1 MFRLSRMA
9 AVAIAIFFFA
19 SCAGTNFVRPET
31 GSIALKRTT
40 YQDIINQFGKPYREG
55 TRLKNEDMIKTITY
69 AYSSVGGTALYK
81 GVTPARAMAF
91 HFLDDI
97 LVGYEFTS
105 SFKEDNSD
113 FDDSKIPLIREGV
126 TTRDE
131 VVTLLGEPEG
141 IYTYPLIEG
150 RDNEALVYMYN
161 QFKQYKIYQKVLI
174 VSMNDDTVAGFDYT
188 TAGNK

>member
-1 MFRLSRMA
+1 MA
-9 AVAIAIFFFA
+9 AAAIAILFFV

-31 GSIALKRTT
+31 GSIALKKTT
-40 YQDIINQFGKPYREG
+40 YQDIVNQFGKPYQEG
-55 TRLKNEDMIKTITY
+55 TRLQNEDLIRTITY
-69 AYSSVGGTALYK
+69 AYSSVAGTALYK
-81 GVTPARAMAF
+81 GVTPARVMAF

-113 FDDSKIPLIREGV
+113 FDDSKLPLIRKGV

-141 IYTYPLIEG
+141 MYTYPLILD

-174 VSMNDDTVAGFDYT
+174 VSMNEDTVADFEYT
-188 TAGNK
+188 TTGNQ